1 MLSMRLL
8 LPNYK
13 ALDKNPPKMMS
24 SVQKMVE
31 RIQSL
36 HEAGL
41 LAEHVAE
48 EFISRGGGVQPLAHR
63 TSIGYLITKVVTAV
77 QAATSCKLQTSH
89 VIQRIVIQW
98 WSHILQFNPPSAQ
111 DEFANNPLDN

>member
-41 LAEHVAE
+41 LAE
-48 EFISRGGGVQPLAHR
+48 EFIMAHR
-63 TSIGYLITKVVTAV
+63 TSIGYLITNVVTAV

>member
-48 EFISRGGGVQPLAHR
+48 EFISRGGGSAPGSSHEHR
-63 TSIGYLITKVVTAV
+63 LPDNKGCDCCASGYFMQAANKPCYPKDRHPMVVTYF
-77 QAATSCKLQTSH
+77 T
-89 VIQRIVIQW
+89 IQPSISPRRIC
-98 WSHILQFNPPSAQ
+98 
-111 DEFANNPLDN
+111 